1 MVSVEQLV
9 GRTLGE
15 YQVERLLGHGQLSA
29 VYMAQQ
35 KSQGRTV
42 MVTTFNFPDSIA
54 VRARFAERFAQE
66 GAALVR
72 LKHPNILPT
81 YDFGVQSDFPYLVTA
96 FVKGASLSQVLKQ
109 QTRLTPRQTLDILKQ
124 LAAGLDYAHSKGV
137 THGILSLSNVLM
149 SNELTVQIAGFG
161 LKTLLEVH
169 GNTQSKQPQAHLFSE
184 SGTFLG
190 SPEYIAPERVLGM
203 PTDARS
209 DIYALGIMLFEL
221 LSGTLPFRGSTPLET
236 ALKRVQQPVPSL
248 HSISPDVSEALDLVI
263 GKALERDPARR
274 YQRAGEIAGA
284 FDRVLAVLEAAA
296 KMPATKTQ
304 ELAHDPQITLPP
316 TVNWFDQDALP
327 SGKWQLLPPIV
338 TGRLPA
344 VLPSSPSEKT
354 AQGETGGWSP
364 PVVGQT
370 ATARPGDPAEAL
382 PKQDAQ
388 RSQASSKGDSLAGVD
403 PFAWWSATSAKAPSP
418 TPGTFTQRP
427 PVRLA
432 TTKGRTRR
440 HPAQQDRRRLVTL
453 IATGSAVAGV
463 LAVGGISFAHF
474 AQSMKL
480 AQTANVPT
488 SDPTTTQGKTPA
500 PGATKGTQK
509 TPTPARTP
517 TPKPSPTKAA
527 QPSPTAQPTQPT
539 QPPQPTPTPPPPTPT
554 PPPHTG
560 TVIGYTNQPTNSS
573 HDFSNPADGQD
584 SLLLHLSNSNFVA
597 CERACTHAGVP
608 VNYDS
613 GQHMLVCPAH
623 GAVFDPMNGFNLVS
637 GPGNG
642 PLATVS
648 IRVNSDGTITTG

>member
-1 MVSVEQLV
+1 MLSVDQLV

-15 YQVERLLGHGQLSA
+15 YQIERLLGHGQLSA
-29 VYMAQQ
+29 VYMAQH
-35 KSQGRTV
+35 KSQRRTV
-42 MVTTFNFPDSIA
+42 MVTTFNFPDSIV
-54 VRARFAERFAQE
+54 VRERFAERFAQE
-66 GAALVR
+66 GAALVG
-72 LKHPNILPT
+72 LKHPNILTT
-81 YDFGVQSDFPYLVTA
+81 YDFGEQAGFPYLVTA

-137 THGILSLSNVLM
+137 THGILSLSNVLV

-169 GNTQSKQPQAHLFSE
+169 GNAQSKQPQAHLFSE

-190 SPEYIAPERVLGM
+190 SPEYMAPERVLGM

-221 LSGTLPFRGSTPLET
+221 LSGTLPFRGSTPLES

-248 HSISPDVSEALDLVI
+248 HTVSPDVSQALDLVV

-284 FDRVLAVLEAAA
+284 FDRVLTVLEAAA
-296 KMPATKTQ
+296 KTPATRTQ
-304 ELAHDPQITLPP
+304 QLAHDPQITMPP
-316 TVNWFDQDALP
+316 TVNWFDEDVLP
-327 SGKWQLLPPIV
+327 SGKWQLMPPIV
-338 TGRLPA
+338 TGHLPA
-344 VLPSSPSEKT
+344 VLPSSSDKNAQGKT
-354 AQGETGGWSP
+354 ASWSP
-364 PVVGQT
+364 LVVGQT
-370 ATARPGDPAEAL
+370 AAHPGDATEAL

-388 RSQASSKGDSLAGVD
+388 RSQASSKGDSLAGID
-403 PFAWWSATSAKAPSP
+403 PFAWWSATSAKTPSV

-427 PVRLA
+427 PVRLM
-432 TTKGRTRR
+432 TTKGGTRR

-453 IATGSAVAGV
+453 IATGGAVAGV

-480 AQTANVPT
+480 AQTQIANVPT
-488 SDPTTTQGKTPA
+488 SGPTSTQGKTPA
-500 PGATKGTQK
+500 PGATRGSQN

-527 QPSPTAQPTQPT
+527 QPSPTAQPTQP
-539 QPPQPTPTPPPPTPT
+539 PTPTQPPPTPT
-554 PPPHTG
+554 PPSHTG
-560 TVIGYTNQPTNSS
+560 TVIGNTNQQVNTS
-573 HDFSNPADGQD
+573 HDFSNPTDGQG
-584 SLLLHLSNSNFVA
+584 SLLIRLQNGNFVA
-597 CERACTHAGVP
+597 CEKACTHEGVP
-608 VNYDS
+608 VYYDG
-613 GQHMLVCPAH
+613 GQQKLVCPAH
-623 GAVFDPMNGFNLVS
+623 GAIFDPMNGFSHVS

-642 PLATVS
+642 PLPGVS
-648 IRVNSDGTITTG
+648 IHVNGDGTITTG